1 VIAQKIH
8 DIWSREL
15 DLADF
20 SDDEDFFAL
29 GGHSLIMV
37 QIQEAITKEFGVE
50 VPMDELFR
58 KSTVTGISA
67 HLESP
72 QKVP

>member
-15 DLADF
+15 DMAEF

-29 GGHSLIMV
+29 GGHSLIMA

-58 KSTVTGISA
+58 KSTVTDIST
-67 HLESP
+67 HLESL
-72 QKVP
+72 QKVS